1 VHLLEEFEKKK
12 QLPWS
17 QATWSR
23 EPLGK
28 IQENRQISRKTVLKS
43 SRFFGGFGGI
53 FSFLLL
59 KFAIFS

>member
-12 QLPWS
+12 PLPWS

-28 IQENRQISRKTVLKS
+28 YSKKS
-43 SRFFGGFGGI
+43 SDFKENSFEVVKI
-53 FSFLLL
+53 FWRIWGDL
-59 KFAIFS
+59 